1 MEIKYEYMKLHVHK
15 LCCRCCWWKSG
26 SAQTHIHTRARA
38 RMNRGINYGARH
50 VMKNGFFADKQVQRA
65 TTKSATT

>member
-1 MEIKYEYMKLHVHK
+1 MCTHSAAGAVGGKAA
-15 LCCRCCWWKSG
+15 
-26 SAQTHIHTRARA
+26 AQTHIHTRARA
-38 RMNRGINYGARH
+38 RKNRGINYGARH